1 MPYDFPFTQ
10 ASHQLFGDVLA
21 GQQQSQRNQLFP
33 IELQGAILA
42 NQKAQMQFQREK
54 DLMDRLKAL
63 QLSGNQI
70 EDMNRIAGIA
80 LSVGDMATAESLLG
94 KGAQVQKWQAD
105 TIRALTGAQ
114 KDETTLK
121 YAPMLAE
128 ALTAARRGYAESAAA
143 RKKYYEAQTNLSKE
157 REAVLRKTGGTKN
170 TANIAANTKL
180 ATSLITRDYM
190 LGTDQEAAY
199 IYGRQI
205 AERAAD
211 LKATNPALKDSEA
224 VNIAYQQMKQSG
236 LFAPYT
242 PRTGLL
248 GTKDRPAPLPPD
260 SSKMVK
266 GRYYV
271 AQPGS
276 PMAGKVGRWNGSK
289 LELVDPE
296 ADLLKEAPSEDE
308 VPSEDEEE

>member
-10 ASHQLFGDVLA
+10 APHQLFGDVLA
-21 GQQQSQRNQLFP
+21 GQQQAQRNQLFP

-42 NQKAQMQFQREK
+42 NQRAQMQFQREK

-63 QLSGNQI
+63 QLSGDQI

-105 TIRALTGAQ
+105 TIKALTGAR
-114 KDETTLK
+114 KDETTAQ

-128 ALTAARRGYAESAAA
+128 ALATARRAYAGAAA
-143 RKKYYEAQTNLSKE
+143 SRKKYYEAQAKLAEE
-157 REAVLRKTGGTKN
+157 REVSLRKTGGVRN

-180 ATSLITRDYM
+180 ATSLITRDYL

-211 LKATNPALKDSEA
+211 LKASNPALKDSEA
-224 VNIAYQQMKQSG
+224 VNIAYQEMKQSG

-260 SSKMVK
+260 PGKLVK

-276 PMAGKVGRWNGSK
+276 PMAGRVGRWNGSK

-296 ADLLKEAPSEDE
+296 AGEAPSEAPIEDD
-308 VPSEDEEE
+308 DEEE